1 MLEHIKAGAAT
12 PQLPIATNLI
22 PAPAA
27 AEASSTAQTMPGVD
41 AAQIGATVLGEP
53 DADISGAAPDI
64 TPAIQPKAIPGQN
77 PPATQADKQVQTE
90 IEIPAKFAQTASNVP
105 QITIAMMGTEM
116 GKGSPKAEKSDSGI
130 QGGSKHGDK
139 VEADQ
144 KQGER
149 VLDDGL
155 ALPQLQMVSLSV
167 PSPPADAPAIA
178 VPSPGAS
185 QVPLSA
191 SSASSQAL
199 SASSGESAGASP
211 MPEANITAPAQQ
223 IGRTTGRERVGQYL

>member
-1 MLEHIKAGAAT
+1 MMANMPLSTDVTACLPTGAGKAMPGMEGEGADFSAMLEHIKAGAAT

-90 IEIPAKFAQTASNVP
+90 IEIPAKFAQRSEEHTSELQSLMRISYAVFCLQKKKTKSNKN
-105 QITIAMMGTEM
+105 T
-116 GKGSPKAEKSDSGI
+116 
-130 QGGSKHGDK
+130 
-139 VEADQ
+139 
-144 KQGER
+144 
-149 VLDDGL
+149 
-155 ALPQLQMVSLSV
+155 
-167 PSPPADAPAIA
+167 
-178 VPSPGAS
+178 
-185 QVPLSA
+185 
-191 SSASSQAL
+191 
-199 SASSGESAGASP
+199 
-211 MPEANITAPAQQ
+211 
-223 IGRTTGRERVGQYL
+223 

>member
-1 MLEHIKAGAAT
+1 
-12 PQLPIATNLI
+12 
-22 PAPAA
+22 
-27 AEASSTAQTMPGVD
+27 MPGVD
-41 AAQIGATVLGEP
+41 AAPIGATVLGEP

-105 QITIAMMGTEM
+105 QITRAVMGTEM

-144 KQGER
+144 DRKSTR
-149 VLDDGL
+149 LN
-155 ALPQLQMVSLSV
+155 
-167 PSPPADAPAIA
+167 
-178 VPSPGAS
+178 
-185 QVPLSA
+185 
-191 SSASSQAL
+191 SSH
-199 SASSGESAGASP
+199 
-211 MPEANITAPAQQ
+211 
-223 IGRTTGRERVGQYL
+223 